1 LNDIIQ
7 SGYVGFDWHDAVIAY
22 STCYRVA
29 KVLGLSASVVQS
41 YSDKTLALMRVLAR
55 DQAYGTPATS
65 QELLAVG
72 DGATKTFALRM
83 PSAAGSTV
91 KVYLAPLTQKSFT
104 FSGATM
110 QVCADYC
117 FAPFVAVSD
126 SAGGPVLKRSCK
138 PTFDGELSKLT
149 MIGSS

>member
-1 LNDIIQ
+1 
-7 SGYVGFDWHDAVIAY
+7 GYVGFDWHDAVIAY

-29 KVLGLSASVVQS
+29 RLLGLSASVVQS

-55 DQAYGTPATS
+55 DQAYGTPVTS

-72 DGATKTFALRM
+72 DGSTKTFALRM
-83 PSAAGSTV
+83 PPAHRSTV

-104 FSGATM
+104 YSGATM
-110 QVCADYC
+110 QACADYC

-126 SAGGPVLKRSCK
+126 SAGCP
-138 PTFDGELSKLT
+138 
-149 MIGSS
+149 